1 MKTENIEDI
10 YELTFIQKGLLFQ
23 SLYEPELGVYFFQFR
38 FAIRGNL
45 NVVAFD
51 HAWQQVAARHTAL
64 RTGFYWENLDKP
76 LQIVYRQVKVPLEE
90 LDLRG
95 IDSIEQQKR
104 LQSFLESDRQ
114 KGFDLSQEC
123 LMRLTLIRLTDDSYQ
138 FVWSFHFIII
148 DGWSLPLIFKDV
160 IEFYEAQCRGQDLP
174 IEPGVPY
181 RYYIDWLQQQD
192 ISKTERFWQEALSGI
207 QAPTPLTNLD
217 TDRQSS
223 LEERFDE
230 QNLYLSAAT
239 TAALQS
245 LARQHQLT
253 PGTLFQGIWALLLSR
268 YSCHRTVVYGCT
280 VSGRPADLEGV
291 ESMVG
296 ILINT
301 LPVKVTINTEQ
312 SLLQWLKQLQAQLLE
327 MRQYEYSPLVEIQGW
342 SQVPRNLPLFE
353 SIVVYEKLPIDP
365 ILDQWQGG
373 LEVSSP
379 TSYYKTNYPL
389 TIAIYPGSEFCI
401 AINYD
406 FRRFD
411 AATISNIQED
421 FEILLQG
428 MVNHPDV
435 LLKDLL
441 LLLDREQHISS
452 LLEKEVT
459 FDFNFDKIATV
470 F

>member
-1 MKTENIEDI
+1 MKTENIEDM
-10 YELTFIQKGLLFQ
+10 YELTPIQKGLLFQ
-23 SLYEPELGVYFFQFR
+23 SLYEPELGVYFFQVSFTLH
-38 FAIRGNL
+38 GNL

-51 HAWQQVAARHTAL
+51 RAWQQVAARHTAL

-95 IDSIEQQKR
+95 IDSIEQQKH

-138 FVWSFHFIII
+138 FVWSHHFIII
-148 DGWSLPLIFKDV
+148 DGWSIPLIFKDL
-160 IEFYEAQCRGQDLP
+160 IEFYEALCRGQDLP
-174 IEPGVPY
+174 SEPSIPY
-181 RYYIDWLQQQD
+181 RYYIEWLQRQD
-192 ISKTERFWQEALSGI
+192 LSKVEAYWRQALNGI
-207 QAPTPLTNLD
+207 QAPTPLFNLD
-217 TDRQSS
+217 VEERFS
-223 LEERFDE
+223 LEERYNE
-230 QNLYLSAAT
+230 QRVYISTAT

-245 LARQHQLT
+245 LARKHQLT
-253 PGTLFQGIWALLLSR
+253 ASTLFQGVWALLLGR
-268 YSCHRTVVYGCT
+268 YSCHHTVVYGCT
-280 VSGRPADLEGV
+280 VSGRPADLVGV

-296 ILINT
+296 MLINT
-301 LPVKVTINTEQ
+301 LPVKVKVDTEQ
-312 SLLQWLKQLQAQLLE
+312 SLLEWLKQLQAQLLE

-342 SQVPRNLPLFE
+342 SQVPRKLPLFE
-353 SIVVYEKLPIDP
+353 SILIYENLPIDP
-365 ILDQWQGG
+365 VVEEWQGD
-373 LEVSSP
+373 LKVSDHV
-379 TSYYKTNYPL
+379 SYYKTNYPL
-389 TIAIYPGSEFCI
+389 TIAVYPGLEICI
-401 AINYD
+401 GINYD

-435 LLKDLL
+435 LVKDLL
-441 LLLDREQHISS
+441 LLVDREQHIYS

-459 FDFNFDKIATV
+459 FDFDFDKTATV
-470 F
+470 S